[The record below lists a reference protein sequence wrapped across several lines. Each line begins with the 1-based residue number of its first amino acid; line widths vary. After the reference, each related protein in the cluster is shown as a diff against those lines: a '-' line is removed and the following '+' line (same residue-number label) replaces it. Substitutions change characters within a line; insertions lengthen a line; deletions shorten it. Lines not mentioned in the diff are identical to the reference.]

1 MDDGHDR
8 VADVRLAGA
17 DDAGVVV
24 RHMLEFNAGER
35 IACSEDGLKASFATL
50 LDHPDWGAVLIA
62 EVGGVPVGYAVVSFS
77 FDFEYGGREAFL
89 MELFVRP
96 RDRGRRVGATLLAA
110 AERHVA
116 AAGVSFLQLVV
127 RRDNP
132 GAQRFY
138 REHDF
143 DFDPRLLMTK
153 RLGA

>member
-1 MDDGHDR
+1 MNDGHDGI
-8 VADVRLAGA
+8 AEVRLAGA
-17 DDAGVVV
+17 DDASVVM
-24 RHMLEFNAGER
+24 RYMLEFNAGEQ
-35 IACSEDGLKASFATL
+35 IACTEAGLRASFATL

-89 MELFVRP
+89 TELFVRP
-96 RDRGRRVGATLLAA
+96 RDRGRRVGAALLAA
-110 AERHVA
+110 AERHAA

-143 DFDPRLLMTK
+143 NLDPRLLMTK
-153 RLGA
+153 RLRP